1 MNKKIQNMIDIA
13 SSDGVITSQELK
25 LIKDVAKKENIN
37 TSEIDFYILQLD
49 VIVEDNSDFEIS
61 NEELESRILFWL
73 DKFKIGKFEGVVK
86 PFPLR
91 KQDSVSKKTFN
102 SAKSIMEKAT
112 KFVNEEEKKMGTVK
126 RFGLKMVS
134 KTVKKS
140 TDMIPGGK
148 LIKSFGNQLFD
159 DLTPTMKNYTK
170 EEIKDLLDRYL
181 AIAQFRSS
189 IDKFN
194 KDLYNS
200 ISDKVTYLES
210 LNDSNHI

>member
-61 NEELESRILFWL
+61 NEELEARILFWL
-73 DKFKIGKFEGVVK
+73 DKFEIGSFEGFVK
-86 PFPLR
+86 PFPL
-91 KQDSVSKKTFN
+91 KKLDSVSKKTFN
-102 SAKSIMEKAT
+102 SAKLLVENTA
-112 KFVNEEEKKMGTVK
+112 KFVNEEEKRLGTIK

-140 TDMIPGGK
+140 TDFIPGGK
-148 LIKSFGNQLFD
+148 LIKKVGNQLFD
-159 DLTPTMKNYTK
+159 ELTPSTK
-170 EEIKDLLDRYL
+170 KLTKHEIKELLDSYL
-181 AIAQFRSS
+181 SIAQFRTS
-189 IDKFN
+189 INKFN
-194 KDLYNS
+194 KDFYDS
-200 ISDKVTYLES
+200 ISTKVTYLEN